1 MRNVLLASLAL
12 ASAFVANTGC
22 VPFGCGG
29 WEGGG
34 NRAFER
40 GSEMILLCENGGF
53 VASLETEMVE
63 GRYDA
68 SSVNVTATR
77 GETGQ
82 LAFELVEHG
91 DGTASAS
98 KLGDGAWTA
107 VVLDTVAADH
117 SNNLCTDLEVRAWWA
132 TPVSPTFVSKSE
144 RR

>member
-12 ASAFVANTGC
+12 VSAIVANTGC
-22 VPFGCGG
+22 VPFGCGSF
-29 WEGGG
+29 EGGS

-68 SSVNVTATR
+68 AATSVLATR
-77 GETGQ
+77 GEDGR
-82 LAFELVEHG
+82 LAFELVENG

-98 KLGDGAWTA
+98 TLGDGAWTA

-117 SNNLCTDLEVRAWWA
+117 SNVLCNDLEVRAWWT
-132 TPVSPTFVSKSE
+132 TPVTSDGVG
-144 RR
+144 R